1 MKNNNK
7 ISLFVLVTIFSCQ
20 LFAVDFANLRV
31 VFKDTRNND
40 GNIYVSVH
48 NTSNTFPMQAEK
60 SLTQNMVSGKE
71 KVVIFKKIPYG
82 EYAVAVFHDENGNGK
97 MDTHIFGIPKEG
109 VGASNNKM
117 GFGPPSFK
125 DSAFILNESEKTI
138 TIDVKYL

>member
-7 ISLFVLVTIFSCQ
+7 INLFVLVTIFSCQ
-20 LFAVDFANLRV
+20 LFAVDFAKLKV

-48 NTSNTFPMQAEK
+48 NNSTTFPMQAEK
-60 SLTQNMVSGKE
+60 FVTKNMVSGKE
-71 KVVIFKKIPYG
+71 KTVVFNNMPYG

-125 DSAFILNESEKTI
+125 DSAFMLNEPDKTI
-138 TIDVKYL
+138 TVDVKYL

>member
-1 MKNNNK
+1 MNYNMKIK
-7 ISLFVLVTIFSCQ
+7 IIVLMTIFSCQ
-20 LFAVDFANLRV
+20 LFAVDFANLKV

-48 NTSNTFPMQAEK
+48 NNPSTFPMQAEK
-60 SLTQNMVSGKE
+60 ALTKDVVTGKE
-71 KVVIFKKIPYG
+71 KVIVFKNIPYG

-117 GFGPPSFK
+117 GFGPPNFK
-125 DSAFILNESEKTI
+125 DSAFMLNEPDKTI
-138 TIDVKYL
+138 TIDIKYL